1 MAHPQSAIGLS
12 DLSRA
17 TGLNVST
24 AFRLLQTLMVRG
36 YVEQEKANRTY
47 FLGPRIFQMGS
58 AYLRGSDLATIARPH
73 VEALRDEVG
82 ETAYLV
88 TFSQG
93 EIVQLCKADGKQ
105 AVSAAIRPMVREPAY
120 CTATGKV
127 LLSALSPN
135 EFDSYLQTVEMQS
148 FTPRTLTSKSEL
160 RREIRTV
167 REKGFALDLEEFVPN
182 LCCVAIPLPRP
193 QQRRATRCDQYRDA
207 EDAIQEGQCPRLV
220 QPDAREGHADHG
232 AARSGR
238 ELTAHDAREGR
249 IVSLSFLLAQSV
261 SGLTA
266 AMFLFIVASG
276 LSLIFGVLRVLNFAH
291 GSFYMLGAY
300 AAWQVAQWIGTF
312 TGSFWLAVLGSAVAV
327 ALLGGV
333 IERLLLR
340 HLYGRD
346 DLYQLLFTYALV
358 LILGD
363 VARVFWG
370 TQQLSV
376 PRPSGLSGSFEV
388 FGTVIP
394 HYNLFIIVLGPA
406 LAVAC
411 WLLLSRTGTG
421 RMIRAA
427 AYDRE
432 MLAALGADVG
442 KLYTLM
448 FMAGSFLAGLAGAL
462 VTPVRSIVPGMDV
475 DIIVEAFIVVVIGG
489 LGSFWGTFLGALI
502 FGQVLAFG
510 ILILPGFSI
519 FAVFAL
525 MALVLVVR
533 PSGLLGRPLKR

>member
-1 MAHPQSAIGLS
+1 
-12 DLSRA
+12 
-17 TGLNVST
+17 
-24 AFRLLQTLMVRG
+24 
-36 YVEQEKANRTY
+36 
-47 FLGPRIFQMGS
+47 
-58 AYLRGSDLATIARPH
+58 
-73 VEALRDEVG
+73 
-82 ETAYLV
+82 
-88 TFSQG
+88 
-93 EIVQLCKADGKQ
+93 
-105 AVSAAIRPMVREPAY
+105 
-120 CTATGKV
+120 
-127 LLSALSPN
+127 
-135 EFDSYLQTVEMQS
+135 
-148 FTPRTLTSKSEL
+148 
-160 RREIRTV
+160 
-167 REKGFALDLEEFVPN
+167 
-182 LCCVAIPLPRP
+182 
-193 QQRRATRCDQYRDA
+193 
-207 EDAIQEGQCPRLV
+207 
-220 QPDAREGHADHG
+220 
-232 AARSGR
+232 
-238 ELTAHDAREGR
+238 
-249 IVSLSFLLAQSV
+249 
-261 SGLTA
+261 
-266 AMFLFIVASG
+266 VASG
-276 LSLIFGVLRVLNFAH
+276 LSVIFGVLRVLNFAH

-312 TGSFWLAVLGSAVAV
+312 TGSFWLAVLGSAIAV

-340 HLYGRD
+340 HLYGRE
-346 DLYQLLFTYALV
+346 DLYQLLLTYALV

-363 VARVFWG
+363 VARVLWG

-376 PRPSGLSGSFEV
+376 PRPSGLSGSFEI

-394 HYNLFIIVLGPA
+394 HYNLFIIALGPA
-406 LAVAC
+406 LAIAC

-448 FMAGSFLAGLAGAL
+448 FMAGSFLAGLGGAL

-533 PSGLLGRPLKR
+533 PSGLLGRPVKG